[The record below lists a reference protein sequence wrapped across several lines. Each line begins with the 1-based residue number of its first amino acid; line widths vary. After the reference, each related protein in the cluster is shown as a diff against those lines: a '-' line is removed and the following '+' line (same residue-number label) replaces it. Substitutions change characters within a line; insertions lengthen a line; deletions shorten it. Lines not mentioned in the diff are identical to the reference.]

1 MGCFFALGI
10 LILMVPLLCIHIKSG
25 KSFTLAAVLSAI
37 LVGLIPLS
45 FCFPEQRAETKTVV
59 NTTSASVKGERSNI
73 VDSGM
78 TVTIDGV
85 EYYLYQRGN

>member
-10 LILMVPLLCIHIKSG
+10 LILMVPLLCIHMKSG
-25 KSFTLAAVLSAI
+25 KSFSLAAVLSAI
-37 LVGLIPLS
+37 LVGLLPLS
-45 FCFPEQRAETKTVV
+45 FCFPEQQADAKTVV

-85 EYYLYQRGN
+85 EYYLYQKGN